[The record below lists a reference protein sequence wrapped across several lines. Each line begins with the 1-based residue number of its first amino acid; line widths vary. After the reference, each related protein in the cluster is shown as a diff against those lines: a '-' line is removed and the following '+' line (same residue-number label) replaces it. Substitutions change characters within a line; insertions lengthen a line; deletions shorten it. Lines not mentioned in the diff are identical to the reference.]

1 MSDFDDVL
9 ERLLTDPG
17 FQARL
22 AADPA
27 GALAGYRLS
36 DDELELLQAQVGGGD
51 VGQSRVEQRTSK
63 ASVFGLFSSI
73 GSGIGD
79 VVHGHGGGG
88 PSFDHGGGQSVGH
101 DLGGGGQGSG
111 VAHSAAHGLGA
122 LEQAGGRHA
131 APEPEVQH
139 GGLAAHLQGA
149 IDHGAHA
156 SAGGV
161 EAHAGPGGAYA
172 SAGGVEAQ
180 AGYGSAG
187 FDQAQPGYGGAGLA
201 EAPDPQDGGY
211 GGLSEASDD
220 GQGGGHGGLAEAP
233 DDPRSYAS
241 AGYGDGQDGYG
252 GLAEA
257 PDPQGS
263 EGLAEA
269 SPYGVSEVHSSGQGT
284 VYRSASA
291 GIGEAVA
298 GGQGA
303 HAGFGQAEA
312 SAGFGQ
318 AHAQAGLG
326 EAQAGGAAGG
336 GRHGIAGALDA
347 IAGAHQPGH
356 GSEAGHGAG
365 VAGGIAGVLHDG
377 APNGAGQAPTD
388 GYHTRVDWD
397 GDGKWDQ
404 HTYVNRADGGVDI
417 VVDTD
422 GDGRA
427 EFVGHDTDRDGL
439 INSSEIDTNHDGVMD
454 QRYEDLNGDGW
465 LDRRTR

>member
-27 GALAGYRLS
+27 GALAGYQLS
-36 DDELELLQAQVGGGD
+36 ADELELLQAQVGGAD
-51 VGQSRVEQRTSK
+51 AGQSRVEQRTSK
-63 ASVFGLFSSI
+63 ASMFGLFSSI

-79 VVHGHGGGG
+79 VVHGHGGG
-88 PSFDHGGGQSVGH
+88 PSFDHGAGH
-101 DLGGGGQGSG
+101 NLGDGDQGSG
-111 VAHSAAHGLGA
+111 AAHSAARGLGA
-122 LEQAGGRHA
+122 LEQSGGRHA
-131 APEPEVQH
+131 APEPEHQH
-139 GGLAAHLQGA
+139 GGLAAHVQDAVG
-149 IDHGAHA
+149 HGAHA
-156 SAGGV
+156 SAGGA

-180 AGYGSAG
+180 AGYGGAG
-187 FDQAQPGYGGAGLA
+187 FDQAQPGYGDAGLA
-201 EAPDPQDGGY
+201 EAPDPQGA
-211 GGLSEASDD
+211 GLS
-220 GQGGGHGGLAEAP
+220 EAP

-241 AGYGDGQDGYG
+241 AGYGGDQDGGYGGLSEASDDPRSYASAGYGGDQDGGYG

-291 GIGEAVA
+291 GIGEAV
-298 GGQGA
+298 GQGA
-303 HAGFGQAEA
+303 HAGSGHAEA
-312 SAGFGQ
+312 GVGGAHADAGFGEAQ
-318 AHAQAGLG
+318 AHAQAD
-326 EAQAGGAAGG
+326 GG
-336 GRHGIAGALDA
+336 GRHGIAGGLDN

-356 GSEAGHGAG
+356 GSGTG
-365 VAGGIAGVLHDG
+365 VAGGIAGTLRDG
-377 APNGAGQAPTD
+377 VPGGVGQAPTD

-397 GDGKWDQ
+397 GDGRWDQ

-417 VVDTD
+417 VVDAD

-439 INSSEIDTNHDGVMD
+439 INSSEIDTNRDGVMD

>member
-27 GALAGYRLS
+27 GALAGYQLS
-36 DDELELLQAQVGGGD
+36 ADELELLQAQVGGAD
-51 VGQSRVEQRTSK
+51 AGQSRVEQRTSK
-63 ASVFGLFSSI
+63 ASMFGLFSSI

-79 VVHGHGGGG
+79 VVHGHGGG
-88 PSFDHGGGQSVGH
+88 PSFDHGAGH
-101 DLGGGGQGSG
+101 NLGDGGQGSG
-111 VAHSAAHGLGA
+111 AAHSAARGLDA
-122 LEQAGGRHA
+122 LEQSGGRHA
-131 APEPEVQH
+131 APEPEQH
-139 GGLAAHLQGA
+139 GGLAAHLRDA

-156 SAGGV
+156 SAGGA

-180 AGYGSAG
+180 AGYG
-187 FDQAQPGYGGAGLA
+187 GAGLA
-201 EAPDPQDGGY
+201 EAPDPQGGGY
-211 GGLSEASDD
+211 DGLSEAS
-220 GQGGGHGGLAEAP
+220 

-241 AGYGDGQDGYG
+241 AGYGGGQDGGYGSLSEASDDPRSYASAGYGGGQDGGYG
-252 GLAEA
+252 GLSEA

-291 GIGEAVA
+291 GIGEAV
-298 GGQGA
+298 GQGA
-303 HAGFGQAEA
+303 HAGTGHAE
-312 SAGFGQ
+312 AGFGGAHAEAGLGGAHAEAGFTE
-318 AHAQAGLG
+318 AHAQAD
-326 EAQAGGAAGG
+326 GG
-336 GRHGIAGALDA
+336 GRHGIAGGLDG
-347 IAGAHQPGH
+347 IVGGQQPGH
-356 GSEAGHGAG
+356 GSGTG
-365 VAGGIAGVLHDG
+365 VAGGVAGALRDG
-377 APNGAGQAPTD
+377 VPGGVGQAPTD

-397 GDGKWDQ
+397 GDGRWDQ

-439 INSSEIDTNHDGVMD
+439 INSSEIDTNRDGVMD